1 MEPKTKKQR
10 SLYIPYAGPVLLEFP
25 LLNKGSAFSMEERR
39 NFNLLGLLPEVV
51 ETIEEQAE
59 RAWIQYQGFKT
70 EIDKH
75 IYLRN
80 IQDTNETLFYRLVN
94 NHLDEMMPVI
104 YTPTVGAACERFS
117 EIYRRSRGVFI
128 SYQNRHN
135 MDDILQ
141 NVPNH
146 NIKVIVVTDG
156 ERILGLGDQGI
167 GGMGIP
173 IGKLSLYTACGGI
186 SPAYTLPVV
195 LDVGT
200 NNQQLLNDPLYMG
213 WRNPRITDDEY
224 YEFVDEFIQ
233 AVKQRWPDVLL
244 QFEDFAQ
251 KNAMPLLNRYRNE
264 ICSFNDDIQGTAAVT
279 VGTLIAASR
288 AAGGQLSEKKIVFL
302 GAGSAGCGIAEMI
315 IAQTQREGLS
325 EEAARQKVFM
335 VDRFGLLTDKMP
347 NLLPFQTKLVQK
359 RENLSDWDTD
369 SDVLSLLD
377 VVRNVKPDILIGV
390 SGQTGL
396 FTEEII
402 REMHKHCPRPIVMP
416 LSNPTSRVEATPQDI
431 IAWTEGNALVATG
444 SPFNPVVWKDKI
456 YPIAQCNNAFI
467 FPGIGLG
474 VIASGASR
482 ITDEMLMSA
491 SETLAQYSPL
501 VLNGEG
507 LVLPELK
514 DIQKVSRAIAFAVG
528 KMAQQQGVAVKTSAE
543 ALQQAIDDNFCCGVC
558 HTDLHVKNGDF
569 GDKTGVILGHEGI
582 GVVAEVGPGVTSL
595 KPGDRASVAWFYEG
609 CGHCEYCNSGN
620 ETLCRSVKNAGY
632 SVDGGMAEECI
643 VVADYAVKVP
653 DGLDSAAAS
662 SITCAGVTT
671 YKAVKLSKIRPGQWI
686 AIYGL
691 GGLGNLALQYAKNV
705 FNAKVIAID
714 VNDEQLKLATKM
726 GADLAINSRTED
738 AAKIVQEKAGGAH
751 AAVVTAVAKAA
762 FNSAVDAVRAGGR
775 VVAVGLPPESMSLDI
790 PRLVLD
796 GIEVVGSLVGTR
808 QDLTEAFQ
816 FAAEG
821 KVVPKVALRPL
832 EDINTIFTEMEEG
845 KIRGRMVIDFRR

>member
-1 MEPKTKKQR
+1 MDIKPKKHR

-25 LLNKGSAFSMEERR
+25 LLNKGSAFNIEERR
-39 NFNLLGLLPEVV
+39 NFNLLGLLPAVV

-80 IQDTNETLFYRLVN
+80 IQDTNETLFYRLVE
-94 NHLDEMMPVI
+94 NHLEEMMPVI

-128 SYQNRHN
+128 NYENRHH

-213 WRNPRITDDEY
+213 SRHPRITGDEY

-233 AVKQRWPDVLL
+233 AVRHRWPDVLL

-251 KNAMPLLNRYRNE
+251 KNAMPLLTRYRDE

-288 AAGGQLSEKKIVFL
+288 AAGSQLNQQKIVFL
-302 GAGSAGCGIAEMI
+302 GAGSAGCGIAEQI
-315 IAQTQREGLS
+315 IAQMQREGLS
-325 EEAARQKVFM
+325 EEDARSNVFM
-335 VDRFGLLTDKMP
+335 VDRFGLLTDNMP
-347 NLLPFQTKLVQK
+347 NLLSFQTKLVQN
-359 RENLSDWDTD
+359 REHLADWDLE
-369 SDVLSLLD
+369 SEAISLMD
-377 VVRNVKPDILIGV
+377 VVRNAKPNILIGV

-431 IAWTEGNALVATG
+431 ITWTDGNALVATG
-444 SPFNPVVWKDKI
+444 SPFAPVVWKDKTF
-456 YPIAQCNNAFI
+456 PIAQCNNAYI

-482 ITDEMLMSA
+482 ITDEMLMAA
-491 SETLAQYSPL
+491 SESLAQHSPL
-501 VLNGEG
+501 LQNGEG
-507 LVLPELK
+507 MVLPELK
-514 DIQKVSRAIAFAVG
+514 DIQKVSRDIAFAVA
-528 KMAQQQGVAVKTSAE
+528 KIAQQQGVAVVTSAE
-543 ALQQAIDDNFCCGVC
+543 ALKQAIDDNFWLPEYR
-558 HTDLHVKNGDF
+558 DYRR
-569 GDKTGVILGHEGI
+569 
-582 GVVAEVGPGVTSL
+582 TS
-595 KPGDRASVAWFYEG
+595 
-609 CGHCEYCNSGN
+609 
-620 ETLCRSVKNAGY
+620 
-632 SVDGGMAEECI
+632 I
-643 VVADYAVKVP
+643 
-653 DGLDSAAAS
+653 
-662 SITCAGVTT
+662 
-671 YKAVKLSKIRPGQWI
+671 
-686 AIYGL
+686 
-691 GGLGNLALQYAKNV
+691 
-705 FNAKVIAID
+705 
-714 VNDEQLKLATKM
+714 
-726 GADLAINSRTED
+726 
-738 AAKIVQEKAGGAH
+738 
-751 AAVVTAVAKAA
+751 
-762 FNSAVDAVRAGGR
+762 
-775 VVAVGLPPESMSLDI
+775 
-790 PRLVLD
+790 
-796 GIEVVGSLVGTR
+796 
-808 QDLTEAFQ
+808 
-816 FAAEG
+816 
-821 KVVPKVALRPL
+821 
-832 EDINTIFTEMEEG
+832 
-845 KIRGRMVIDFRR
+845 